1 MFVKKM
7 KAFFFLSRI
16 DKKITRLYKIKGT
29 FMETKVDHKKE
40 RLIGIHSVIGVAIM
54 LLFRFLP
61 VQLPEITQVGMN
73 VIGIFIGTLYLWTF
87 VGTVWSS
94 LLAIGLIGISAYKP
108 MGGLLAECFGNP
120 TMVQIFFLMI
130 VVGALVQYGVIAYIV
145 RFFLTRKISNGRPW
159 MLAFM
164 VCIGAFCM
172 AAFINAFA
180 VLFLFWPVLYGVFE
194 ETGYSKTDDFPR
206 IVLTLVAGATLLGFP
221 TAPFAQNGLALI
233 TNFAVITQDMAGG
246 PVLINNGGYLVFAV
260 IMGLGMTGALIGF
273 CKYVLK
279 PDDSKLKK
287 FNVESMNKKP
297 LPPMTLQQKTI
308 SWSSLVLVLA
318 MMLPSFLPDLAVMK
332 FFKEN
337 LNGLALIMLAILSA
351 LRLKGKPVVD
361 IPSILKENFSWPSYF
376 LVMAALLLG
385 GVLTSEA
392 TGVSAFLETM
402 LSPLFEGMSPMVF
415 TVALLVAGLVLT
427 NLCNSLV
434 VGMLL
439 QPVIVAYCAQTGA
452 AAAPIAAVM
461 IIFVLE
467 SALLTPAA
475 SPVASVLHGNREW
488 IPSKYVY
495 RYTIPFVLIELI
507 MMCVIGIPLA
517 NLMM

>member
-1 MFVKKM
+1 MDVTVDDQKEKK
-7 KAFFFLSRI
+7 LR
-16 DKKITRLYKIKGT
+16 
-29 FMETKVDHKKE
+29 
-40 RLIGIHSVIGVAIM
+40 IHSVIGVVIM
-54 LLFRFLP
+54 LLFRYLP
-61 VQLPEITQVGMN
+61 VHLPEITPIGMQ
-73 VIGIFIGTLYLWTF
+73 VIGIFLGTLYLWTF

-94 LLAIGLIGISAYKP
+94 LLAVVLIGISAYKP
-108 MGGLLAECFGNP
+108 MGGLLMEAFGNP

-130 VVGALVQYGVIAYIV
+130 VVGALIQYKIIAYIV

-164 VCIGAFCM
+164 VSMGAFCM

-180 VLFLFWPVLYGVFE
+180 VLFLFWPVLYGVFD
-194 ETGYSKTDDFPR
+194 ETGYDKTDDFPR

-233 TNFAVITQDMAGG
+233 TNFAAITKDLEGG
-246 PVLINNGGYLVFAV
+246 PVIINNAGYMCFA
-260 IMGLGMTGALIGF
+260 ILMGLAMTGALIGF

-279 PDDSKLKK
+279 PDDSRLKD
-287 FNVESMNKKP
+287 FNVESLNKNP
-297 LPPMTLQQKTI
+297 LPPMNTQQKI
-308 SWSSLVLVLA
+308 IAFSSLALVLA
-318 MMLPSFLPDLAVMK
+318 MMLPSFFPKLALMK

-337 LNGLALIMLAILSA
+337 LNGLALLMLAA
-351 LRLKGKPVVD
+351 LGAVRLKGKPIVD
-361 IPSILKENFSWPSYF
+361 VPAVLKDNFSWPAYF
-376 LVMAALLLG
+376 LVLAAVLLG
-385 GVLTSEA
+385 GVLTSDA
-392 TGVSAFLETM
+392 TGVSAFLSAA
-402 LSPLFEGMSPMVF
+402 LSPLFEGLSPMVF
-415 TVALLVAGLVLT
+415 TVMLLIAGLALT

-439 QPVIVAYCAQTGA
+439 QPVIVAYCSQTGVA
-452 AAAPIAAVM
+452 GAPIAAVM

-495 RYTIPFVLIELI
+495 RYTIPFVLIELV

-517 NLMM
+517 NLLI

>member
-1 MFVKKM
+1 MGLNV
-7 KAFFFLSRI
+7 
-16 DKKITRLYKIKGT
+16 
-29 FMETKVDHKKE
+29 ENKKE
-40 RLIGIHSVIGVAIM
+40 RWIGIHSVIGVAIM
-54 LLFRFLP
+54 LLFRYLP
-61 VQLPEITQVGMN
+61 LHLPEITPIGMQ

-94 LLAIGLIGISAYKP
+94 FLAIALIGISEYKP

-130 VVGALVQYGVIAYIV
+130 VVGALIQYGIIAYIV
-145 RFFLTRKISNGRPW
+145 RFFLSRKISNGRPW

-164 VCIGAFCM
+164 VCMGAFCM

-180 VLFLFWPVLYGVFE
+180 VLFLFWPVLYGVFD
-194 ETGYSKTDDFPR
+194 ETGYKKTDDFPR

-233 TNFAVITQDMAGG
+233 TNFATITKDMPGG
-246 PVLINNGGYLVFAV
+246 PILINNAGYMVFAI

-273 CKYVLK
+273 CKYVMK
-279 PDDSKLKK
+279 PDDSRLKN
-287 FNVESMNKKP
+287 FNVESLNRNP
-297 LPPMTLQQKTI
+297 LPPMSRQQKII
-308 SWSSLVLVLA
+308 SWSSLLLVLA
-318 MMLPSFLPDLAVMK
+318 MMLPSFFPGLAVMK
-332 FFKEN
+332 FLKAN
-337 LNGLALIMLAILSA
+337 LNGLALVMLAILA
-351 LRLKGKPVVD
+351 AIRLEGKPVVD
-361 IPSILKENFSWPSYF
+361 VPAVLKENFNWPSYF
-376 LVMAALLLG
+376 LVMAAVLLG

-392 TGVSAFLETM
+392 TGVSAFLNVT
-402 LSPLFEGMSPMVF
+402 LSPLFDGMSPMVF
-415 TVALLVAGLVLT
+415 TVMLLVAGLVLT

-439 QPVIVAYCAQTGA
+439 QPVIVAYCAQTGV
-452 AAAPIAAVM
+452 AAAPIATVM

-495 RYTIPFVLIELI
+495 RYAIPFTMIELV

-517 NLMM
+517 NLML